1 LPSARLNNA
10 CHCCALLRRSRGLT
24 VALAGT
30 RGYTGLRRFLVGS
43 TSSCVVESEA
53 ARSCLVVRRSLRHAA
68 CGAQQPEEEASA
80 DITTPPRDHGRVVA
94 IAVDGSSAGMALVLY
109 CRQFLLRATD
119 KVFVVHGRPDTPKT
133 DDELTATDV
142 AIAAVNAAVAALHQ
156 MRDELLVAPC
166 AALLAEGNVRDELVN
181 FVESND
187 ADVLVVGSRG
197 LGNALKRAVMGSVSS
212 YAVQHAGCAVLVV
225 SAPTLK
231 ALAQAEAAEA
241 EAADATKQQQQQQ
254 QDTAEAH

>member
-1 LPSARLNNA
+1 
-10 CHCCALLRRSRGLT
+10 LLRRSRGLT

-53 ARSCLVVRRSLRHAA
+53 ARSCLVVRRSLRHAS
-68 CGAQQPEEEASA
+68 CGAQQQPEEASA
-80 DITTPPRDHGRVVA
+80 DITTPAREQQQPEVEASADITTPARDHGRVVA

-109 CRQFLLRATD
+109 CRQYLLRATD

-142 AIAAVNAAVAALHQ
+142 AIAAVNASVAALHQ

-181 FVESND
+181 WAESTD
-187 ADVLVVGSRG
+187 VDVLVVGSRG

-231 ALAQAEAAEA
+231 ALVHAEEA
-241 EAADATKQQQQQQ
+241 EAAAEPMPQQQE
-254 QDTAEAH
+254 TAEAH